1 MPRLH
6 VHNIS
11 LAFGLEATASGIVA
25 ERFVLGI
32 SGLAVTGTLPHNH
45 FVDGRYPFF
54 RRRLCDLALRRRCVL
69 GTILGTA
76 FVDVLL
82 TGLITLNA
90 AHFILGTS
98 SSALPGRKT
107 DPDQSSFK
115 EMDTV
120 FKILKTA
127 ATAAVAVAVFATSA
141 LSAGIDGAP
150 APFDK
155 KTVNIAVV
163 SFLGSGD
170 WLQAFEAGVKQQA
183 DALGINLTVSQ
194 ARNDNDV
201 QRSLVEQAINLGVDG
216 IIINNGRPETLKD
229 VTQEALDKGI
239 KVVAYDVN
247 LDNPQIPQIEQ
258 SDKDMAK
265 LVLDQA
271 IKDKGDGFTGGAV
284 YVAGFAPLDRRYA
297 VWQDFIVKHNLK
309 EKAVWGVVNDTVP
322 ASVADQTKAVLRAN
336 PDISVIFTPWD
347 EFAKGAKLAID
358 ELGLSSK
365 VKIYGVD
372 ISTADIQLITEPDSA
387 WAATAATNA
396 AVVGEVSVRA
406 VSLAI
411 AGQFPGRSVLL
422 QPTLITRDDLIGN
435 KIGTIEELQQKF
447 PAFLKS
453 DAATAEWIPAAK
465 N

>member
-1 MPRLH
+1 MKKLFSS
-6 VHNIS
+6 IAA
-11 LAFGLEATASGIVA
+11 AFIAGS
-25 ERFVLGI
+25 
-32 SGLAVTGTLPHNH
+32 
-45 FVDGRYPFF
+45 
-54 RRRLCDLALRRRCVL
+54 
-69 GTILGTA
+69 
-76 FVDVLL
+76 LL
-82 TGLITLNA
+82 TTGA
-90 AHFILGTS
+90 
-98 SSALPGRKT
+98 SA
-107 DPDQSSFK
+107 
-115 EMDTV
+115 
-120 FKILKTA
+120 
-127 ATAAVAVAVFATSA
+127 
-141 LSAGIDGAP
+141 AGIPGAP

-170 WLQAFEAGVKQQA
+170 WLQAFEAGVKRQG
-183 DALGINLTVSQ
+183 DALGVNITVSQ
-194 ARNDNDV
+194 ARNDNDT
-201 QRSLVEQAINLGVDG
+201 QRNLIEQAINLGVDG
-216 IIINNGRPETLKD
+216 IIINNGRPEVLKD
-229 VTQEALDKGI
+229 IAQKALDKGI
-239 KVVAYDVN
+239 KVVAYDVD
-247 LDNPQIPQIEQ
+247 LDNPQVPQIEQ
-258 SDKDMAK
+258 SDKDMAR

-271 IKDKGDGFTGGAV
+271 VKDKGEGFTGGAV

-297 VWQDFIVKHNLK
+297 VWKDFIAKHNLK

-358 ELGLSSK
+358 ELGLSSQ

-372 ISTADIQLITEPDSA
+372 TSTADIQLMVEPDSA
-387 WAATAATNA
+387 WVATAATNA

-422 QPTLITRDDLIGN
+422 QPTLITRDDLVSN

-453 DAATAEWIPAAK
+453 DAATASWIPAAK